1 MLKTSKSAKFLR
13 LAMLSALFAFLMI
26 LIGAYAHISDA
37 GLGCPEWP
45 GCYGRL
51 FAPTTAQELNETRLM
66 VPRAPDEEA
75 KAWKDTLH
83 RYVSGALGLLMFRL
97 LFLGWQLKK
106 RYRKQQV
113 IIPAVVFLLV
123 FSQTILAAITVK
135 LQFKPLIMMSN
146 LVTGFTILGLLWW
159 VALREQRFWKPIYAA
174 PHVLNDLRP
183 RAFIGLLL
191 VVTQII
197 LGGWTSA
204 NYASLACP
212 DFPTC
217 RGALWPGMDFV
228 QGFAQWRDIGL
239 NYEGGMLSLA
249 AATAVHVAHRIGA
262 VITFL
267 YIGWL
272 ALHTMRIGY
281 ENNLCRFG
289 FLVLV
294 LLITQVFLGAT
305 NVILHLPIILGVTHT
320 GFAAL
325 LLLGLIT
332 LNHVVRPRKIN
343 VT

>member
-13 LAMLSALFAFLMI
+13 LAMFSALFAFFMI

-37 GLGCPEWP
+37 GLGCPDWP

-51 FAPTTAQELNETRLM
+51 FAPTTAQEVNEARLYA
-66 VPRAPDEEA
+66 PRTSDEEA

-113 IIPAVVFLLV
+113 IIPAMVFLLV
-123 FSQTILAAITVK
+123 FAQTVLTAITVK
-135 LQFKPLIMMSN
+135 LQFKPLILMSN

-159 VALREQRFWKPIYAA
+159 VALREQRFWKPINAA
-174 PHVLNDLRP
+174 PHVLDDLRP

-191 VVTQII
+191 VITQIV

-204 NYASLACP
+204 NYAGLACP

-217 RGALWPGMDFV
+217 RGAWWPPMDFV
-228 QGFAQWRDIGL
+228 EGFARWRDIGL
-239 NYEGGMLSLA
+239 DYEGGMLSLA
-249 AATAVHVAHRIGA
+249 AATAVHMAHRLGS
-262 VITFL
+262 VITFI
-267 YIGWL
+267 YITWL
-272 ALHTMRIGY
+272 ALHTMRLGY

-294 LLITQVFLGAT
+294 LGIAQVFLGAT
-305 NVILHLPIILGVTHT
+305 NVLFHLPIILDVMHT
-320 GFAAL
+320 GLAAL
-325 LLLGLIT
+325 MLLSLIT
-332 LNHVVRPRKIN
+332 LNHVVRPRKL
-343 VT
+343 TTT

>member
-13 LAMLSALFAFLMI
+13 LAMFSALFAFLMV
-26 LIGAYAHISDA
+26 LIGAYAHISRA

-51 FAPTTAQELNETRLM
+51 FAPTTAQELDETR
-66 VPRAPDEEA
+66 VVTPRVTDEEA

-83 RYVSGALGLLMFRL
+83 RYVSGSLGLLMFRL
-97 LFLGWQLKK
+97 LYLGWQLKK

-123 FSQTILAAITVK
+123 FSQTILAAVTVT

-146 LVTGFTILGLLWW
+146 LVTGLTILGLLWW
-159 VALREQRFWKPIYAA
+159 VALREQRFWKPVNAA
-174 PHVLNDLRP
+174 PAVLNDLRP
-183 RAFIGLLL
+183 RVFVGLLL
-191 VVTQII
+191 VVAQIV

-204 NYASLACP
+204 NYAGLACP

-217 RGALWPGMDFV
+217 RGAWWPNMDYV
-228 QGFAQWRDIGL
+228 EGFAQWRAIGL
-239 NYEGGMLSLA
+239 DYEGGMLSLA
-249 AATAVHVAHRIGA
+249 AATAVHVAHRLGA

-267 YIGWL
+267 YVGWL
-272 ALHTMRIGY
+272 ALHTMRLGY
-281 ENNLCRFG
+281 ENNLCRYG

-294 LLITQVFLGAT
+294 LVVAQVFLGAT
-305 NVILHLPIILGVTHT
+305 NVLFHLPIILGVLHT

-325 LLLGLIT
+325 QLLSLIT
-332 LNHVVRPRKIN
+332 LNHVVRPRKLSP
-343 VT
+343 T

>member
-13 LAMLSALFAFLMI
+13 LAMFSALCAFLMI
-26 LIGAYAHISDA
+26 LIGAYAHISEA

-51 FAPTTAQELNETRLM
+51 FAPMTAQELNEVRLDT
-66 VPRAPDEEA
+66 PRVTDEEA

-83 RYVSGALGLLMFRL
+83 RYVSGTLGLLMFRL
-97 LFLGWQLKK
+97 LYLGWQLKK

-123 FSQTILAAITVK
+123 ISQTILAAMTVK

-146 LVTGFTILGLLWW
+146 LATGFTILGLLWW

-174 PHVLNDLRP
+174 PAVLSDLRP

-191 VVTQII
+191 VATQVI

-204 NYASLACP
+204 NYAGLACP

-217 RGALWPGMDFV
+217 RGVLWPSMDYVNGFALW
-228 QGFAQWRDIGL
+228 RDMGL
-239 NYEGGMLSLA
+239 SYEGGMLSLA
-249 AATAVHVAHRIGA
+249 AATAVHMAHRIGA

-272 ALHTMRIGY
+272 ALHTMRLGY

-289 FLVLV
+289 FLVLILV
-294 LLITQVFLGAT
+294 VAQVFVGAT
-305 NVILHLPIILGVTHT
+305 NVLFHLPIILGVAHT
-320 GFAAL
+320 GMAAL

-332 LNHVVRPRKIN
+332 LNHVVRPRKI
-343 VT
+343 TPA